1 MEEGRQVSSDEARRD
16 FRALL
21 NSVEHEHEHVTI
33 SRYNIPAA
41 VLVPVDWHSLAAIAL
56 EFVMLRTE
64 VDSETQARWELFL
77 HSRSA
82 SRNETKEVSDG

>member
-1 MEEGRQVSSDEARRD
+1 MEEGQQVSSDEARRD
-16 FRALL
+16 FRVLL
-21 NSVEHEHEHVTI
+21 NFVEHERAHVTI

-64 VDSETQARWELFL
+64 VDSETQTRWELFL
-77 HSRSA
+77 RSRSA
-82 SRNETKEVSDG
+82 ARNETKEVSDG